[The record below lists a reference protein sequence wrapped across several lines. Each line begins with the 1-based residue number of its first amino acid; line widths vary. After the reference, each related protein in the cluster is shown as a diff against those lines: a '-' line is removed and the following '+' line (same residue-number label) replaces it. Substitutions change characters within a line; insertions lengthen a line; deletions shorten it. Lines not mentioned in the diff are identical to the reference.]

1 MATNDFRLTSI
12 FKIIVRICM
21 KNVDL
26 DEKALNQQ
34 LCLMKY
40 VYNEISNSTS
50 HKKNKTKQ
58 NKKKNKA
65 IIQLKTFLK
74 LLKNFYWTSY

>member
-58 NKKKNKA
+58 NKTKQSHNPTKN
-65 IIQLKTFLK
+65 ISKTSEKFL
-74 LLKNFYWTSY
+74 LD

>member
-58 NKKKNKA
+58 NKKKQSHNPTKN
-65 IIQLKTFLK
+65 ISKTSEKFL
-74 LLKNFYWTSY
+74 LD

>member
-34 LCLMKY
+34 VCLMKY

-58 NKKKNKA
+58 NKKNKA
-65 IIQLKTFLK
+65 IIPLKTFLK
-74 LLKNFYWTSY
+74 LLKNFY

>member
-34 LCLMKY
+34 VCLMKY

-58 NKKKNKA
+58 NKKNKA

-74 LLKNFYWTSY
+74 LLKNFY